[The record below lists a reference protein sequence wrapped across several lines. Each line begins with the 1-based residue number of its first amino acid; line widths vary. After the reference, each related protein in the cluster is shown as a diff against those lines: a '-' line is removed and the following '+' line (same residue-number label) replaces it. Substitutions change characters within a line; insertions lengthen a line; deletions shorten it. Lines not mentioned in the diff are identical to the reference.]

1 MESKQKKQQ
10 KAAVKG
16 ILKKSKYSTLIIQIL
31 IF

>member
-16 ILKKSKYSTLIIQIL
+16 ILKSLNIRTLIIQIL